1 MKLLCILHLCL
12 THKVLF
18 RQRKITSKQTIKN
31 VRVCVSCNFIG
42 EKLNIVWMVVDDR
55 TEMVSIPSSS
65 IVSSAF
71 AVHNNDGMMTT
82 DDIE

>member
-18 RQRKITSKQTIKN
+18 RQKKITSEQTIKN
-31 VRVCVSCNFIG
+31 VRVRVSCNFIG
-42 EKLNIVWMVVDDR
+42 EKLIVWMVVDDR
-55 TEMVSIPSSS
+55 IEMVSIPSSS
-65 IVSSAF
+65 IISSAF
-71 AVHNNDGMMTT
+71 AVHNNDGMMKT